1 MPSSSERRI
10 AIGSLPVAQ
19 DVILEAHGVRQRVH
33 REGVLLA
40 SVRAEEIDIRA
51 ECQHEIVVRDR
62 RDALEPRLAPLQI
75 DACHP
80 VLVDARVRLL
90 AEEIAQRMPH
100 SRRFEQIR
108 GDLIEQGL
116 ERVIVVLVDQDD
128 IDIGV
133 LQFLSRAEA
142 REATS
147 EDEHAR
153 SRILVCGRLRD
164 TRRVVCFGLSD
175 SCCHRYPRAACFL
188 GSRKATERIGQ
199 EAQRIGRMAL
209 RRYWRSAASGLESR
223 ACSSACT
230 MQCRGVRGLTPS
242 G

>member
-1 MPSSSERRI
+1 MSGKSFDEEIAIELGESAGGLDARRTAADDHDVEDAVLDERRI

-19 DVILEAHGVRQRVH
+19 DVLLEAHGVRQRVH

-40 SVRAEEIDIRA
+40 AVRAEEIDIRA
-51 ECQHEIVVRDR
+51 ERQHEVVVRDR
-62 RDALEPRLAPLQI
+62 RDPLEPRLAPLQI

-80 VLVDARVRLL
+80 VLVDARIRLVV
-90 AEEIAQRMPH
+90 EEVAQRMPD

-108 GDLIEQGL
+108 GDLVEQWL

-133 LQFLSRAEA
+133 LQLLSGAEA

-153 SRILVCGRLRD
+153 SRTLLRGRLHD
-164 TRRVVCFGLSD
+164 TRRVVCLGLSD
-175 SCCHRYPRAACFL
+175 SFCHRYPHAACFL
-188 GSRKATERIGQ
+188 GCRKAAERIGQ
-199 EAQRIGRMAL
+199 
-209 RRYWRSAASGLESR
+209 ASPADWAR
-223 ACSSACT
+223 
-230 MQCRGVRGLTPS
+230 
-242 G
+242 